1 MDHELKKE
9 EKAKQVDMSSLMV
22 IVKASKN
29 AVEKLKHCDPLP
41 IFRRL
46 CNDVLDQAGSS
57 TSISRDRT
65 TLVQSQFAVASR
77 FLPPSS
83 QAPRDVAAEY
93 ITILLDKAPQLL
105 SIMLAVPIMWQEINI
120 LLETISDH
128 SKSTKWNPSRS
139 LLDALRNVE
148 VAGGVGSKSSF
159 QSNCVQLL
167 KNLLPPNKSSKTGS
181 AGTNGRGLSFVG
193 AAKNAR
199 QAQQHVLTKRKLGE
213 EPPIRPLSAPLLNRV
228 GFQQHPTEPAAMR
241 IKRGPDG
248 QQPPMKKMKGGP
260 TSLDSPGSS
269 LLARMQD
276 GPRRGG
282 QRNPQN
288 GGGPSG
294 FQIKGAGAT
303 PSLQDRLDLR

>member
-167 KNLLPPNKSSKTGS
+167 KVFRHPV
-181 AGTNGRGLSFVG
+181 FMC
-193 AAKNAR
+193 
-199 QAQQHVLTKRKLGE
+199 
-213 EPPIRPLSAPLLNRV
+213 PL
-228 GFQQHPTEPAAMR
+228 
-241 IKRGPDG
+241 
-248 QQPPMKKMKGGP
+248 
-260 TSLDSPGSS
+260 
-269 LLARMQD
+269 
-276 GPRRGG
+276 
-282 QRNPQN
+282 
-288 GGGPSG
+288 
-294 FQIKGAGAT
+294 
-303 PSLQDRLDLR
+303 